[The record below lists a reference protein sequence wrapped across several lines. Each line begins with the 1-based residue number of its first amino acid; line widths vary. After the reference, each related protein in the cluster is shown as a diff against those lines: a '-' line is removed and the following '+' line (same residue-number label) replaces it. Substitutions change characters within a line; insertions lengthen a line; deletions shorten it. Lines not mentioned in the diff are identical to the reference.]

1 MSVAVTAIIVVC
13 LSRTRVGESV
23 RRESARLFDYEYIP
37 NQQVDIDR
45 CEAAGMEDS
54 IYKDFRKK
62 YRFHYQ
68 TVGLASFA
76 DSSRLI
82 LLSDI
87 PPHFETDSIA
97 PIFAEFTH
105 KTEWRKHPIGYD
117 GYTTDVVILL
127 GNATQENCNRLI
139 KRLNRELFFSD
150 YKPTVMKLPAEEKRC
165 YFAKENIDYQIS
177 LEEFNNWFME
187 EGEGFIRL
195 DDTNTVLTISDIFA
209 KKERGVFFSQ
219 QPGFVA
225 WALAKNADIAGYGQG
240 ARVSLDGQG
249 ARVLFDGQDAR
260 VPFDGQGA
268 RVPLDGQGA
277 RVPLDGQG
285 ARAPFDGQGARVPL
299 DGQGARVPLDGQGAR
314 VPLDG
319 QGARVP
325 FDGQGARV
333 PLDGQGARVP
343 LDGQGARVPFDGQ
356 GARVPLDGQGARVP
370 LDGQGALAPIRQ
382 FTLDADLILGALADS
397 STLVIIGRE
406 RQSPLH
412 ELPPL
417 QIESILLLAS
427 TTEKELSQSLD
438 INDLMAGKMNNG
450 RDWCPTYLS
459 KELENTEFGDLMTIT
474 DVLLKDWSEHGTIQ
488 EGYYRYPEPGYYP
501 FDKPLFKKL
510 GLNELVYNWN
520 TAGAMYAIDRE
531 GYTIYTLGR
540 TGSLP
545 VSYFNSQERSESIG
559 YRYENQAYHYF
570 ATLGNTDLA
579 RVVQY
584 TALYQLFIDNN
595 ISYSGNTYPSF
606 PKNKPFLLYKPSKDL
621 LDKIRQ
627 LDGEEIGLLA
637 DSLSQRSFKS
647 YQKERVDK
655 RLRENEQKH
664 NISYSEEQ
672 IDIIYQ
678 NVHRDTKAGIGRS
691 IQEVKG
697 MLGGLSEEQFKQLAR
712 FLSYPRGVKIRDRE
726 SYNTMLRGRRV
737 NQLMREV
744 GKNNLDL
751 LGIDLKDVKNWFAAN
766 LKGNAGR
773 YMKTSSL
780 IITYADMLTTGG
792 HNLSSRIN
800 RVNSMTNYKR
810 SRGNYTPTDYDSPN
824 RPVAAEEKPETAKP
838 SSNTPSTGKPAK
850 KSVNKTAVKGK
861 SSSTAPTNKGK
872 VANKSASN
880 IRSRGTVISTAPRRT
895 RGL

>member
-1 MSVAVTAIIVVC
+1 MKYYKKNAFIWLVAIAAIGVAVV
-13 LSRTRVGESV
+13 LLLLRTGVGESV
-23 RRESARLFDYEYIP
+23 KRQSARLFEYEYIP
-37 NQQVDIDR
+37 NQNVDIDR
-45 CEAAGMEDS
+45 CEAAGMADS

-68 TVGLASFA
+68 GIGMASFG
-76 DSSRLI
+76 DSSRMI

-105 KTEWRKHPIGYD
+105 KTEQRKHPIGYD
-117 GYTTDVVILL
+117 GYVTDVLILL
-127 GNATQENCNRLI
+127 GNATQVNCNRLI
-139 KRLNRELFFSD
+139 RRLNRELFFSE
-150 YKPTVMKLPAEEKRC
+150 YKPTVMKLPAEEKRH
-165 YFAKENIDYQIS
+165 YFAKENIDYQIT
-177 LEEFNNWFME
+177 LEEFNTWFME

-209 KKERGVFFSQ
+209 KKARGVFFSQ

-225 WALAKNADIAGYGQG
+225 WALAKNADLLGYGQG
-240 ARVSLDGQG
+240 ARTPV
-249 ARVLFDGQDAR
+249 
-260 VPFDGQGA
+260 
-268 RVPLDGQGA
+268 
-277 RVPLDGQG
+277 DGQG
-285 ARAPFDGQGARVPL
+285 ARAPVDGQDARTPN
-299 DGQGARVPLDGQGAR
+299 DGQD
-314 VPLDG
+314 
-319 QGARVP
+319 
-325 FDGQGARV
+325 
-333 PLDGQGARVP
+333 
-343 LDGQGARVPFDGQ
+343 
-356 GARVPLDGQGARVP
+356 
-370 LDGQGALAPIRQ
+370 ALAPIRQ

-406 RQSPLH
+406 RQSPLY

-459 KELENTEFGDLMTIT
+459 RELENTEFGDLMTIT
-474 DVLLKDWSEHGTIQ
+474 DVLLKDWSERGTIQ

-545 VSYFNSQERSESIG
+545 VSYFNSQERSQSIG
-559 YRYENQAYHYF
+559 YRYESQAYHYF

-595 ISYSGNTYPSF
+595 ITYSGNTYPSF
-606 PKNKPFLLYKPSKDL
+606 PKNKPFLLYKPSADL
-621 LDKIRQ
+621 LTLLRQ
-627 LDGEEIGLLA
+627 LSEEEIGTLA
-637 DSLSQRSFKS
+637 DSLSQRSFVN
-647 YQKERVDK
+647 YQKEHLDK
-655 RLRENEQKH
+655 QLRENEQKH
-664 NISYSEEQ
+664 NITYSEEH
-672 IDIIYQ
+672 IDAIYR
-678 NVHRDTKAGIGRS
+678 NVLRDTKAGIGRS
-691 IQEVKG
+691 LQEVKN
-697 MLGGLSEEQFKQLAR
+697 MLCGLSEEQFKQLAR
-712 FLSYPRGVKIRDRE
+712 YLSYPRGVRIHDRE

-737 NQLMREV
+737 NMLMREV

-751 LGIDLKDVKNWFAAN
+751 LGMDLKDVKNWYAAN

-780 IITYADMLTTGG
+780 IITYADQLTTGG
-792 HNLSSRIN
+792 HNLSSRIS
-800 RVNSMTNYKR
+800 RVSSMTNSKRNRGSYTPVDYDRPAAPAASDDRPASPPKVGSVPTAVKPSGKKVSANPKATSKGKPSGQRATGVRPRSSVISSAPRR
-810 SRGNYTPTDYDSPN
+810 SRG
-824 RPVAAEEKPETAKP
+824 
-838 SSNTPSTGKPAK
+838 
-850 KSVNKTAVKGK
+850 
-861 SSSTAPTNKGK
+861 
-872 VANKSASN
+872 
-880 IRSRGTVISTAPRRT
+880 
-895 RGL
+895 L

>member
-1 MSVAVTAIIVVC
+1 MDNNKHKLTRWLIAIVAIVVAVVLL
-13 LSRTRVGESV
+13 LSRTGVGESV
-23 RRESARLFDYEYIP
+23 KRESARLFDYEYIP
-37 NQQVDIDR
+37 NQNVVIDQ
-45 CEAAGMEDS
+45 CEAAGMADS

-68 TVGLASFA
+68 CIGMASFD
-76 DSSRLI
+76 DSSRMI

-97 PIFAEFTH
+97 PIFAQFTH
-105 KTEWRKHPIGYD
+105 KTEQRKHPVGYD
-117 GYTTDVVILL
+117 GYTTDVLILL
-127 GNATQENCNRLI
+127 GNATQEKCDRLI
-139 KRLNRELFFSD
+139 RRLNKELYFSE
-150 YKPTVMKLPAEEKRC
+150 YKPAVMTLPTEEKRR
-165 YFAKENIDYQIS
+165 YFAKESIDYQIT
-177 LEEFNNWFME
+177 LNEFNTWFME
-187 EGEGFIRL
+187 EGEGFIHL
-195 DDTNTVLTISDIFA
+195 DDTNQVMTVSDLFA
-209 KKERGVFFSQ
+209 EKARGVYFSQ

-225 WALAKNADIAGYGQG
+225 WAVAKNADIAAQVG
-240 ARVSLDGQG
+240 D
-249 ARVLFDGQDAR
+249 
-260 VPFDGQGA
+260 
-268 RVPLDGQGA
+268 
-277 RVPLDGQG
+277 
-285 ARAPFDGQGARVPL
+285 
-299 DGQGARVPLDGQGAR
+299 
-314 VPLDG
+314 
-319 QGARVP
+319 
-325 FDGQGARV
+325 
-333 PLDGQGARVP
+333 
-343 LDGQGARVPFDGQ
+343 
-356 GARVPLDGQGARVP
+356 
-370 LDGQGALAPIRQ
+370 IRQ

-406 RQSPLH
+406 RQSPLN

-474 DVLLKDWSEHGTIQ
+474 DVLLKDWSERGTIQ

-545 VSYFNSQERSESIG
+545 VSYFNSQERSQSIG
-559 YRYENQAYHYF
+559 YRYESQAYHYF

-606 PKNKPFLLYKPSKDL
+606 PKNKPFLLYKPTVEL

-627 LDGEEIGLLA
+627 LSGEEIGLLA
-637 DSLSQRSFKS
+637 DSLSQRSFIN
-647 YQKERVDK
+647 YQKEHIDK
-655 RLRENEQKH
+655 QLHENEQKH
-664 NISYSEEQ
+664 NISYTEEN
-672 IDIIYQ
+672 IDAIYR
-678 NVHRDTKAGIGRS
+678 NVHRDTKAGIGRGL
-691 IQEVKG
+691 QEVKN
-697 MLGGLSEEQFKQLAR
+697 MLCGLTEEQFKQLAR
-712 FLSYPRGVKIRDRE
+712 YLSYPRGVKIHDRE
-726 SYNTMLRGRRV
+726 SYNTYLRGRKV
-737 NQLMREV
+737 NQLMRGV

-751 LGIDLKDVKNWFAAN
+751 LGMDLKDVKNWFAAN

-780 IITYADMLTTGG
+780 IITYADLLTTGG
-792 HNLSSRIN
+792 HNLSSRIS
-800 RVNSMTNYKR
+800 RVNSMTNYKHN
-810 SRGNYTPTDYDSPN
+810 RGNYTPTDYESPSQ
-824 RPVAAEEKPETAKP
+824 PVAAETKPVPTISGTAGKP
-838 SSNTPSTGKPAK
+838 SVKPASKSTGKSKPAASPAK
-850 KSVNKTAVKGK
+850 
-861 SSSTAPTNKGK
+861 STSAS
-872 VANKSASN
+872 KSATN
-880 IRSRGTVISTAPRRT
+880 IRPRNAVISSAPRRT

>member
-1 MSVAVTAIIVVC
+1 MFKIYNHKAFFWLIAIVAVVAAVVWL
-13 LSRTRVGESV
+13 LSRTGVGESV
-23 RRESARLFDYEYIP
+23 KRESARLFDYEYIP

-45 CEAAGMEDS
+45 CEAAGMADS

-68 TVGLASFA
+68 TVGMASFG
-76 DSSRLI
+76 DSSRMI

-105 KTEWRKHPIGYD
+105 KTELRKHSIGYD
-117 GYTTDVVILL
+117 GYTTDVVVLL
-127 GNATQENCNRLI
+127 GNATRENCDRLI
-139 KRLNRELFFSD
+139 RRLNKELFYSE
-150 YKPTVMKLPAEEKRC
+150 YKPTVMALPAEEKRR
-165 YFAKENIDYQIS
+165 YFAKENIDYQIT
-177 LEEFNNWFME
+177 LNEFNTWFME
-187 EGEGFIRL
+187 DGEEFIHL
-195 DDTNTVLTISDIFA
+195 DDTSKVMTVSDLFA
-209 KKERGVFFSQ
+209 TQARGVYFSQ

-225 WALAKNADIAGYGQG
+225 WSVAKNADIASQVG
-240 ARVSLDGQG
+240 D
-249 ARVLFDGQDAR
+249 
-260 VPFDGQGA
+260 
-268 RVPLDGQGA
+268 
-277 RVPLDGQG
+277 
-285 ARAPFDGQGARVPL
+285 
-299 DGQGARVPLDGQGAR
+299 
-314 VPLDG
+314 
-319 QGARVP
+319 
-325 FDGQGARV
+325 
-333 PLDGQGARVP
+333 
-343 LDGQGARVPFDGQ
+343 
-356 GARVPLDGQGARVP
+356 
-370 LDGQGALAPIRQ
+370 IRQ
-382 FTLDADLILGALADS
+382 FALDADLILGALADS

-406 RQSPLH
+406 RQSPLN

-474 DVLLKDWSEHGTIQ
+474 DVLLKDWSERGTIQ

-545 VSYFNSQERSESIG
+545 VSYFNSQERSQSIG
-559 YRYENQAYHYF
+559 YRYESQAYHYF

-595 ISYSGNTYPSF
+595 ISYSGNTYASF
-606 PKNKPFLLYKPSKDL
+606 PKNKPFLLYKPTVEL

-627 LDGEEIGLLA
+627 LNSDEIALLA
-637 DSLSQRSFKS
+637 DSLSQRSFRHF
-647 YQKERVDK
+647 QKEQIDK
-655 RLRENEQKH
+655 QLRENEEKH
-664 NISYSEEQ
+664 NISYNEEH
-672 IDIIYQ
+672 IDAIYR
-678 NVHRDTKAGIGRS
+678 NVNRDTKAGIGKS
-691 IQEVKG
+691 IQEVKN
-697 MLGGLSEEQFKQLAR
+697 MLNSLSEEQYKQLAR
-712 FLSYPRGVKIRDRE
+712 YLAYPRGVRICDRE
-726 SYNTMLRGRRV
+726 SYNTMLQGRKV
-737 NQLMREV
+737 NHLMREV

-751 LGIDLKDVKNWFAAN
+751 LSRPDGSNIFKDGMDLYDVKNWFAAN
-766 LKGNAGR
+766 LKNNSGR

-780 IITYADMLTTGG
+780 IITYADLLTTGG
-792 HNLSSRIN
+792 HNLSSKIS

-810 SRGNYTPTDYDSPN
+810 RSGNYTPTDYERPAATE
-824 RPVAAEEKPETAKP
+824 PVAEEAPP
-838 SSNTPSTGKPAK
+838 PTGKKPVATKPASKAQPSK
-850 KSVNKTAVKGK
+850 K
-861 SSSTAPTNKGK
+861 
-872 VANKSASN
+872 KSASTTTPVKSKPSDSRAAN
-880 IRSRGTVISTAPRRT
+880 IRPRSAVISTAPRRT

>member
-1 MSVAVTAIIVVC
+1 MRKNLHKLTRWLVAIAAIGVAVVLLLLWTG
-13 LSRTRVGESV
+13 VGESV
-23 RRESARLFDYEYIP
+23 KRQSARLFEYEYIP
-37 NQQVDIDR
+37 NQNVDIDR
-45 CEAAGMEDS
+45 CEAAGMADS

-68 TVGLASFA
+68 GIGMASFG
-76 DSSRLI
+76 DSSRMI

-105 KTEWRKHPIGYD
+105 KTEQRKHPIGYD
-117 GYTTDVVILL
+117 GYVTDVLILL
-127 GNATQENCNRLI
+127 GNATQENCDRLI
-139 KRLNRELFFSD
+139 RRLNRELFFSE
-150 YKPTVMKLPAEEKRC
+150 YKPTVMKLPAEEKRR
-165 YFAKENIDYQIS
+165 YFAKENIDYQIT
-177 LEEFNNWFME
+177 LEEFNTWFME
-187 EGEGFIRL
+187 EGEGFIHL
-195 DDTNTVLTISDIFA
+195 DDTNTVLTISDIFS
-209 KKERGVFFSQ
+209 KKARGVFFSL

-225 WALAKNADIAGYGQG
+225 WALAKNADLLEYGHPARQQGYGHL
-240 ARVSLDGQG
+240 ARV
-249 ARVLFDGQDAR
+249 AVDGQDAR
-260 VPFDGQGA
+260 TPNDGQDA
-268 RVPLDGQGA
+268 RT
-277 RVPLDGQG
+277 
-285 ARAPFDGQGARVPL
+285 
-299 DGQGARVPLDGQGAR
+299 
-314 VPLDG
+314 
-319 QGARVP
+319 
-325 FDGQGARV
+325 
-333 PLDGQGARVP
+333 
-343 LDGQGARVPFDGQ
+343 
-356 GARVPLDGQGARVP
+356 
-370 LDGQGALAPIRQ
+370 PIRQ

-406 RQSPLH
+406 RQSPLY

-417 QIESILLLAS
+417 QIETILLLAS

-672 IDIIYQ
+672 IDVIYQ

-691 IQEVKG
+691 IQEVKS

-712 FLSYPRGVKIRDRE
+712 FLSYPRGVKIHDRE

-872 VANKSASN
+872 AANMSASN
-880 IRSRGTVISTAPRRT
+880 IRSRGTVISTAPRRA

>member
-1 MSVAVTAIIVVC
+1 MTNKPHKTLLCLIAILAIGAAGV
-13 LSRTRVGESV
+13 LLLWRTGVEESV
-23 RRESARLFDYEYIP
+23 KRESARLFDYEYIP
-37 NQQVDIDR
+37 NQNVDMDR
-45 CEAAGMEDS
+45 CEAARMSDS

-68 TVGLASFA
+68 TVGMASFS
-76 DSSRLI
+76 DSSRMI

-105 KTEWRKHPIGYD
+105 RTELRKHPIGYD
-117 GYTTDVVILL
+117 GYTTDMLILL
-127 GNATQENCNRLI
+127 GNATQENCDRLLR
-139 KRLNRELFFSD
+139 RLNRELFFSE
-150 YKPTVMKLPAEEKRC
+150 YKPTVMTLPAEEKRR
-165 YFAKENIDYQIS
+165 YFAQENIDYQIT
-177 LEEFNNWFME
+177 LNEFNTWFME
-187 EGEGFIRL
+187 EGEGFIHL
-195 DDTNTVLTISDIFA
+195 DDTNKVMTVSDLFEA
-209 KKERGVFFSQ
+209 QARGVYFSQ

-225 WALAKNADIAGYGQG
+225 WAVAKNTDIAAQVG
-240 ARVSLDGQG
+240 D
-249 ARVLFDGQDAR
+249 
-260 VPFDGQGA
+260 
-268 RVPLDGQGA
+268 
-277 RVPLDGQG
+277 
-285 ARAPFDGQGARVPL
+285 
-299 DGQGARVPLDGQGAR
+299 
-314 VPLDG
+314 
-319 QGARVP
+319 
-325 FDGQGARV
+325 
-333 PLDGQGARVP
+333 
-343 LDGQGARVPFDGQ
+343 
-356 GARVPLDGQGARVP
+356 
-370 LDGQGALAPIRQ
+370 IRQ

-406 RQSPLH
+406 RQSPLN

-474 DVLLKDWSEHGTIQ
+474 DVLLKDWSERGTIQ

-520 TAGAMYAIDRE
+520 TAGAMYAIDCKKNDVSNTQTLTHSSNNTF
-531 GYTIYTLGR
+531 TIYTLGR

-545 VSYFNSQERSESIG
+545 VSYFNSQERSQSIG
-559 YRYENQAYHYF
+559 YRYESQAYHYF

-606 PKNKPFLLYKPSKDL
+606 PKNKPFLLYKPTVEL

-627 LDGEEIGLLA
+627 LNGEEIDRLA
-637 DSLSQRSFKS
+637 DSLSRRSFIN
-647 YQKERVDK
+647 YQKENIDK
-655 RLRENEQKH
+655 QLRENEQRH
-664 NISYSEEQ
+664 NISYTEEN
-672 IDIIYQ
+672 IDAIYR
-678 NVHRDTKAGIGRS
+678 NVCRDTKAGIGRS
-691 IQEVKG
+691 IQEVKD
-697 MLGGLSEEQFKQLAR
+697 MLGGLNEEQFKQLAR
-712 FLSYPRGVKIRDRE
+712 YLSYPRGVKIHDRE
-726 SYNTMLRGRRV
+726 SYNTMLRGRKV
-737 NQLMREV
+737 NQLMRGV

-751 LGIDLKDVKNWFAAN
+751 LGMDLKDVKNWFAAN

-773 YMKTSSL
+773 YLKTSSL
-780 IITYADMLTTGG
+780 IITYADLLTTGG
-792 HNLSSRIN
+792 HNLSSRIS

-810 SRGNYTPTDYDSPN
+810 SRGNYTPTDYDSPAQ
-824 RPVAAEEKPETAKP
+824 PVPTEAKPVPTTPET
-838 SSNTPSTGKPAK
+838 TGKPLGK
-850 KSVNKTAVKGK
+850 RTSKPAVKPTGK
-861 SSSTAPTNKGK
+861 RKPAS
-872 VANKSASN
+872 SASSGKPASN
-880 IRSRGTVISTAPRRT
+880 SIRPRGSVISSAPRRT

>member
-1 MSVAVTAIIVVC
+1 MTNKPHRTLVWLIAIVAIGAMLV
-13 LSRTRVGESV
+13 LLLLRTGVGESV
-23 RRESARLFDYEYIP
+23 KRESARLFDYEYIP
-37 NQQVDIDR
+37 NQNVDMDR
-45 CEAAGMEDS
+45 CEAAGMADS

-68 TVGLASFA
+68 GIGMASFD
-76 DSSRLI
+76 DSSRMI

-97 PIFAEFTH
+97 PIFAQFTH
-105 KTEWRKHPIGYD
+105 KTEQRKHPIGYD
-117 GYTTDVVILL
+117 GYTTDVLILL
-127 GNATQENCNRLI
+127 GNATQQNCDRLI
-139 KRLNRELFFSD
+139 RRLNKELFFSE
-150 YKPTVMKLPAEEKRC
+150 YKPTVMTLPAEEKRR

-177 LEEFNNWFME
+177 LNEFNTWFME
-187 EGEGFIRL
+187 DGEGFIHL
-195 DDTNTVLTISDIFA
+195 DDTSKVMTVSDLFA
-209 KKERGVFFSQ
+209 AKARGVYFSQ

-225 WALAKNADIAGYGQG
+225 WAVAKNADIAGQVG
-240 ARVSLDGQG
+240 D
-249 ARVLFDGQDAR
+249 
-260 VPFDGQGA
+260 
-268 RVPLDGQGA
+268 
-277 RVPLDGQG
+277 
-285 ARAPFDGQGARVPL
+285 
-299 DGQGARVPLDGQGAR
+299 
-314 VPLDG
+314 
-319 QGARVP
+319 
-325 FDGQGARV
+325 
-333 PLDGQGARVP
+333 
-343 LDGQGARVPFDGQ
+343 
-356 GARVPLDGQGARVP
+356 
-370 LDGQGALAPIRQ
+370 IRQ

-406 RQSPLH
+406 RQSPLN

-459 KELENTEFGDLMTIT
+459 KQLENTEFGDLMTIT
-474 DVLLKDWSEHGTIQ
+474 DVLLKDWSERGTIQ

-545 VSYFNSQERSESIG
+545 VSYFNSQERSQSIG
-559 YRYENQAYHYF
+559 YRYESQAYHYF

-606 PKNKPFLLYKPSKDL
+606 PKNKPFLLYKPTVEL

-627 LDGEEIGLLA
+627 LSDEELGLLS
-637 DSLSQRSFKS
+637 DSLSQRSFVRF
-647 YQKERVDK
+647 QKEEVDK
-655 RLRENEQKH
+655 HLRENEQRH
-664 NISYSEEQ
+664 NISYSKEN
-672 IDIIYQ
+672 IDAIYR
-678 NVHRDTKAGIGRS
+678 NVRRDTKAGIGRS
-691 IQEVKG
+691 LQEVKN
-697 MLGGLSEEQFKQLAR
+697 MLCGLSEEQYKQLAR
-712 FLSYPRGVKIRDRE
+712 YLSYPRGVKIHDRE
-726 SYNTMLRGRRV
+726 SYNTLLRGRRV
-737 NQLMREV
+737 NMLMREV

-751 LGIDLKDVKNWFAAN
+751 LSRPDGSNIFKDGMDLKDVKNWFAAN

-773 YMKTSSL
+773 YLKTSSL
-780 IITYADMLTTGG
+780 IITYADLLTTGG
-792 HNLSSRIN
+792 HNLSSRIS

-810 SRGNYTPTDYDSPN
+810 SRGNYTPTDYDRPAE
-824 RPVAAEEKPETAKP
+824 PVAKDESPAASPQEGSAPAAKKPASKP
-838 SSNTPSTGKPAK
+838 VGNSKPAK
-850 KSVNKTAVKGK
+850 QAAPAKSK
-861 SSSTAPTNKGK
+861 STTQGTSG
-872 VANKSASN
+872 
-880 IRSRGTVISTAPRRT
+880 IRPRNAVISSAPRRT

>member
-1 MSVAVTAIIVVC
+1 MTVFILHNLKATKWLIAIAAIGVAVV
-13 LSRTRVGESV
+13 LLLRTGVGESV
-23 RRESARLFDYEYIP
+23 KRQSARLFEYEYIP
-37 NQQVDIDR
+37 NQNVDIDR
-45 CEAAGMEDS
+45 CEAAGMADS

-68 TVGLASFA
+68 TVGMASFS
-76 DSSRLI
+76 DSSRMI

-105 KTEWRKHPIGYD
+105 KTEQRKHPIGYD
-117 GYTTDVVILL
+117 GYVTDVLILL
-127 GNATQENCNRLI
+127 GNATQENCDRLI
-139 KRLNRELFFSD
+139 RRLNRELFFSE
-150 YKPTVMKLPAEEKRC
+150 YKPTVMKLPAEEKRR
-165 YFAKENIDYQIS
+165 YFAKENIDYQIT
-177 LEEFNNWFME
+177 LEEFNTWFME
-187 EGEGFIRL
+187 EGEGFIHL

-209 KKERGVFFSQ
+209 KKARGVFFSQ

-225 WALAKNADIAGYGQG
+225 WALAKNADLLGYGHPARQQEYG
-240 ARVSLDGQG
+240 HLARV
-249 ARVLFDGQDAR
+249 AVDGQDAR
-260 VPFDGQGA
+260 TPNDGQDA
-268 RVPLDGQGA
+268 RT
-277 RVPLDGQG
+277 
-285 ARAPFDGQGARVPL
+285 
-299 DGQGARVPLDGQGAR
+299 
-314 VPLDG
+314 
-319 QGARVP
+319 
-325 FDGQGARV
+325 
-333 PLDGQGARVP
+333 
-343 LDGQGARVPFDGQ
+343 
-356 GARVPLDGQGARVP
+356 
-370 LDGQGALAPIRQ
+370 PIRQ

-406 RQSPLH
+406 RQSPLY

-459 KELENTEFGDLMTIT
+459 RELENTEFGDLMTIT

-545 VSYFNSQERSESIG
+545 VSYFNSQERSQSIG
-559 YRYENQAYHYF
+559 YRYESQAYHYF

-606 PKNKPFLLYKPSKDL
+606 PKNKPFLLYKPTTEL
-621 LDKIRQ
+621 LDKIRK
-627 LDGEEIGLLA
+627 LSTEEIGLLA
-637 DSLSQRSFKS
+637 DSLSHRSFKN
-647 YQKERVDK
+647 YQKEHVDK
-655 RLRENEQKH
+655 QLRENEQRY
-664 NISYSEEQ
+664 NMSYSEEN
-672 IDIIYQ
+672 IDAIYR

-691 IQEVKG
+691 IQEVKD

-737 NQLMREV
+737 NMLMREV

-751 LGIDLKDVKNWFAAN
+751 MGMDLKEVKNWYAAN

-780 IITYADMLTTGG
+780 IITYADLLTTGG
-792 HNLSSRIN
+792 HNLSSRIS

-810 SRGNYTPTDYDSPN
+810 NRGNYTPTD
-824 RPVAAEEKPETAKP
+824 
-838 SSNTPSTGKPAK
+838 
-850 KSVNKTAVKGK
+850 
-861 SSSTAPTNKGK
+861 
-872 VANKSASN
+872 
-880 IRSRGTVISTAPRRT
+880 
-895 RGL
+895 

>member
-13 LSRTRVGESV
+13 LSRTGVGESV

-37 NQQVDIDR
+37 NQNIDIDR
-45 CEAAGMEDS
+45 CEAAGMTDS
-54 IYKDFRKK
+54 IYMDFRKK

-68 TVGLASFA
+68 TVGMASFA

-105 KTEWRKHPIGYD
+105 KTELRKHPIGYD

-165 YFAKENIDYQIS
+165 YFAKENIDYQIT
-177 LEEFNNWFME
+177 LEEFNTWFME

-195 DDTNTVLTISDIFA
+195 EDTNTVLTISDIFA
-209 KKERGVFFSQ
+209 KKARGVFFSQ

-225 WALAKNADIAGYGQG
+225 WAVAKNEDIAAQVG
-240 ARVSLDGQG
+240 D
-249 ARVLFDGQDAR
+249 
-260 VPFDGQGA
+260 
-268 RVPLDGQGA
+268 
-277 RVPLDGQG
+277 
-285 ARAPFDGQGARVPL
+285 
-299 DGQGARVPLDGQGAR
+299 
-314 VPLDG
+314 
-319 QGARVP
+319 
-325 FDGQGARV
+325 
-333 PLDGQGARVP
+333 
-343 LDGQGARVPFDGQ
+343 
-356 GARVPLDGQGARVP
+356 
-370 LDGQGALAPIRQ
+370 IRQ

-520 TAGAMYAIDRE
+520 TAGAMYAIDSE

-627 LDGEEIGLLA
+627 LDEEEIGLLA

-672 IDIIYQ
+672 IDVIYQ

-691 IQEVKG
+691 IQEVKS

-712 FLSYPRGVKIRDRE
+712 FLSYPRGVKIHDRE

-744 GKNNLDL
+744 GKSNLDL

-838 SSNTPSTGKPAK
+838 ISNTPSTGKPAK

>member
-1 MSVAVTAIIVVC
+1 MKYYKKNAFIWLIAIAAIGVAV
-13 LSRTRVGESV
+13 LLLLRTGVGESV
-23 RRESARLFDYEYIP
+23 KRESARLFDYEYIP
-37 NQQVDIDR
+37 NQNVDIDR
-45 CEAAGMEDS
+45 CEAAGMADS

-68 TVGLASFA
+68 TVGMASFS
-76 DSSRLI
+76 DSSRMI

-105 KTEWRKHPIGYD
+105 KTEQRMHPIGYD
-117 GYTTDVVILL
+117 GYVTDVLILL
-127 GNATQENCNRLI
+127 GNATQENCDRLI
-139 KRLNRELFFSD
+139 RRLNRELFFSE
-150 YKPTVMKLPAEEKRC
+150 YKPTVMALPAEEKRQ
-165 YFAKENIDYQIS
+165 YFAKENIDYQIT
-177 LEEFNNWFME
+177 LEEFNTWFME
-187 EGEGFIRL
+187 EGEGFIHF
-195 DDTNTVLTISDIFA
+195 DDTSKVMTVSDLFA
-209 KKERGVFFSQ
+209 AKARGVYFSQ

-225 WALAKNADIAGYGQG
+225 WAVAKNEDIAAQVGN
-240 ARVSLDGQG
+240 
-249 ARVLFDGQDAR
+249 
-260 VPFDGQGA
+260 
-268 RVPLDGQGA
+268 
-277 RVPLDGQG
+277 
-285 ARAPFDGQGARVPL
+285 
-299 DGQGARVPLDGQGAR
+299 
-314 VPLDG
+314 
-319 QGARVP
+319 
-325 FDGQGARV
+325 
-333 PLDGQGARVP
+333 
-343 LDGQGARVPFDGQ
+343 
-356 GARVPLDGQGARVP
+356 
-370 LDGQGALAPIRQ
+370 IRQ

-406 RQSPLH
+406 RQSPLN

-459 KELENTEFGDLMTIT
+459 SELENTEFGDLMTIT

-545 VSYFNSQERSESIG
+545 VSYFNSQERSQSIG
-559 YRYENQAYHYF
+559 YRYESQAYHYF

-606 PKNKPFLLYKPSKDL
+606 PKNKPFLLYKPTTEL

-627 LDGEEIGLLA
+627 LSTEEIGRLA
-637 DSLSQRSFKS
+637 DSLSQRSFRHF
-647 YQKERVDK
+647 QKEQIDK
-655 RLRENEQKH
+655 QLKENEQKR
-664 NISYSEEQ
+664 NISYSEEN
-672 IDIIYQ
+672 IDAIYR
-678 NVHRDTKAGIGRS
+678 NVNRDTKAGIGKS
-691 IQEVKG
+691 ILEVKN
-697 MLGGLSEEQFKQLAR
+697 MLCGLNEEQFKQLAR

-726 SYNTMLRGRRV
+726 SYNTMLRGRKV
-737 NQLMREV
+737 NQLMRGV

-751 LGIDLKDVKNWFAAN
+751 LSRPDGSNIFKDGMDLKEVKNWYAAN

-780 IITYADMLTTGG
+780 IITYADLLTTGG
-792 HNLSSRIN
+792 HNLSSRIS

-810 SRGNYTPTDYDSPN
+810 NRGNYTPVDYSSPTQ
-824 RPVAAEEKPETAKP
+824 PVATEGKPATTAP
-838 SSNTPSTGKPAK
+838 STTGKPSGK
-850 KSVNKTAVKGK
+850 QGGKPAVKKATKSQPAHTPSSGK
-861 SSSTAPTNKGK
+861 PTGNRT
-872 VANKSASN
+872 SN
-880 IRSRGTVISTAPRRT
+880 IRPRGSVISSAPRRT

>member
-1 MSVAVTAIIVVC
+1 MTVFILHNLKATKWLIAIAAIGAAVV
-13 LSRTRVGESV
+13 LLLRTGVGESV
-23 RRESARLFDYEYIP
+23 KRESARLFEYEYIP
-37 NQQVDIDR
+37 NQNVDIDQ
-45 CEAAGMEDS
+45 CMAAGMADS
-54 IYKDFRKK
+54 IYKDFRKQ

-68 TVGLASFA
+68 TVGMASFA
-76 DSSRLI
+76 DSSRMI

-87 PPHFETDSIA
+87 PPHFEMDSIT

-105 KTEWRKHPIGYD
+105 KTEQRKHPIGYD
-117 GYTTDVVILL
+117 GYVTDVLILL
-127 GNATQENCNRLI
+127 GNATQENCDRLI
-139 KRLNRELFFSD
+139 RRLNRELFFSE
-150 YKPTVMKLPAEEKRC
+150 YKPTVMKLPAEEKRR
-165 YFAKENIDYQIS
+165 YFAKENIDYQIT
-177 LEEFNNWFME
+177 LEEFKTWFME
-187 EGEGFIRL
+187 EGEGFIHL

-209 KKERGVFFSQ
+209 KKARGVFFSQ

-225 WALAKNADIAGYGQG
+225 WAVAKNEDIAAQVG
-240 ARVSLDGQG
+240 D
-249 ARVLFDGQDAR
+249 
-260 VPFDGQGA
+260 
-268 RVPLDGQGA
+268 
-277 RVPLDGQG
+277 
-285 ARAPFDGQGARVPL
+285 
-299 DGQGARVPLDGQGAR
+299 
-314 VPLDG
+314 
-319 QGARVP
+319 
-325 FDGQGARV
+325 
-333 PLDGQGARVP
+333 
-343 LDGQGARVPFDGQ
+343 
-356 GARVPLDGQGARVP
+356 
-370 LDGQGALAPIRQ
+370 IRQ

-406 RQSPLH
+406 RQSPLY

-417 QIESILLLAS
+417 QIETILLLAS

-459 KELENTEFGDLMTIT
+459 RELENTEFGDLMTIT

-545 VSYFNSQERSESIG
+545 VSYFNSQERSQSIG
-559 YRYENQAYHYF
+559 YRYESQAYHYF

-606 PKNKPFLLYKPSKDL
+606 PKNKPFLLYKPTTEL

-627 LDGEEIGLLA
+627 LSTDEIGRLA
-637 DSLSQRSFKS
+637 DSLSQRSFKN
-647 YQKERVDK
+647 YQKANVDK
-655 RLRENEQKH
+655 QLRENEQRY
-664 NISYSEEQ
+664 NMSYSEEN
-672 IDIIYQ
+672 IDAIYQ

-691 IQEVKG
+691 IQEVKD

-751 LGIDLKDVKNWFAAN
+751 LGMDLKDVKNWYAAN

-780 IITYADMLTTGG
+780 IITYADQLTTGG
-792 HNLSSRIN
+792 HNLSSRIS
-800 RVNSMTNYKR
+800 RVSSMTNYKR
-810 SRGNYTPTDYDSPN
+810 NRGNYTPVDYDRPAAPAASDDRPASP
-824 RPVAAEEKPETAKP
+824 PKVGSVPTAGKP
-838 SSNTPSTGKPAK
+838 SGKKVSANPKATSKGKPSGQRATGVRPRS
-850 KSVNKTAVKGK
+850 SVI
-861 SSSTAPTNKGK
+861 SSAPR
-872 VANKSASN
+872 
-880 IRSRGTVISTAPRRT
+880 RSRG
-895 RGL
+895 L

>member
-1 MSVAVTAIIVVC
+1 MTLFILHNHKATKWLIAIAAIGVAVVLV
-13 LSRTRVGESV
+13 LLRTGVGESV
-23 RRESARLFDYEYIP
+23 KRESARLFDYEYIP
-37 NQQVDIDR
+37 SQNVDIDR
-45 CEAAGMEDS
+45 CEAAGMADS

-68 TVGLASFA
+68 TLGMASFS
-76 DSSRLI
+76 DSSRMI

-105 KTEWRKHPIGYD
+105 KTEQRRHPIGYD
-117 GYTTDVVILL
+117 GYTTDVLILL
-127 GNATQENCNRLI
+127 GNATQKNCDRLL
-139 KRLNRELFFSD
+139 KRLNKELFFSE
-150 YKPTVMKLPAEEKRC
+150 YKPTVTALPAEEKRR
-165 YFAKENIDYQIS
+165 YFAEENIDYQIT
-177 LEEFNNWFME
+177 LNEFNTWFME
-187 EGEGFIRL
+187 EGEGFIHL
-195 DDTNTVLTISDIFA
+195 DDTSKVMTVSDLFEA
-209 KKERGVFFSQ
+209 KARGVYFSQ

-225 WALAKNADIAGYGQG
+225 WVVAKNEDIAAQVG
-240 ARVSLDGQG
+240 D
-249 ARVLFDGQDAR
+249 
-260 VPFDGQGA
+260 
-268 RVPLDGQGA
+268 
-277 RVPLDGQG
+277 
-285 ARAPFDGQGARVPL
+285 
-299 DGQGARVPLDGQGAR
+299 
-314 VPLDG
+314 
-319 QGARVP
+319 
-325 FDGQGARV
+325 
-333 PLDGQGARVP
+333 
-343 LDGQGARVPFDGQ
+343 
-356 GARVPLDGQGARVP
+356 
-370 LDGQGALAPIRQ
+370 IRQ

-406 RQSPLH
+406 RQSPLY

-417 QIESILLLAS
+417 QIETILLLAS

-459 KELENTEFGDLMTIT
+459 RELENTEFGDLMTIT

-545 VSYFNSQERSESIG
+545 VSYFNSQERSQSIG
-559 YRYENQAYHYF
+559 YRYESQAYHYF

-606 PKNKPFLLYKPSKDL
+606 PKNKPFLLYKPTTEL

-627 LDGEEIGLLA
+627 LSTEEIGRLA
-637 DSLSQRSFKS
+637 DSLSQRSFRHF
-647 YQKERVDK
+647 QKEQIDK
-655 RLRENEQKH
+655 QMKENEQKR
-664 NISYSEEQ
+664 NISYSEEN
-672 IDIIYQ
+672 IDAIYQ

-691 IQEVKG
+691 IQEVKD

-726 SYNTMLRGRRV
+726 SYSTMLRGRKV
-737 NQLMREV
+737 NQLMRGV

-751 LGIDLKDVKNWFAAN
+751 LSRPDGSNIFKDGMDLKDVKNWYAAN

-780 IITYADMLTTGG
+780 IITYADLLTTGG
-792 HNLSSRIN
+792 HNLSSRIS

-810 SRGNYTPTDYDSPN
+810 NRGNYTPTDYSSPTQ
-824 RPVAAEEKPETAKP
+824 PVATE
-838 SSNTPSTGKPAK
+838 GKPAATTPK
-850 KSVNKTAVKGK
+850 ASSPSSGK
-861 SSSTAPTNKGK
+861 SSGK
-872 VANKSASN
+872 PASKSAGKSKPVASPAKSKPASKSASN
-880 IRSRGTVISTAPRRT
+880 IRPRGSVISSAPRRT

>member
-1 MSVAVTAIIVVC
+1 MNNTAHKKLVWLVAIAAIGVAVVLLLLWTG
-13 LSRTRVGESV
+13 VGESV
-23 RRESARLFDYEYIP
+23 KRQSARLFEYEYIP
-37 NQQVDIDR
+37 NQNVDIDR
-45 CEAAGMEDS
+45 CEAAGMADS

-68 TVGLASFA
+68 TVGMASFS
-76 DSSRLI
+76 DSSRMI

-87 PPHFETDSIA
+87 PPHFEMDSIA

-105 KTEWRKHPIGYD
+105 KTEQRKHPIGYD
-117 GYTTDVVILL
+117 GYVTDVLILL
-127 GNATQENCNRLI
+127 GNAAQENCNRLI
-139 KRLNRELFFSD
+139 RRLNRELFFSE
-150 YKPTVMKLPAEEKRC
+150 YKPTVMKLPAEEKRR
-165 YFAKENIDYQIS
+165 YFAKENIDYQIT
-177 LEEFNNWFME
+177 LEEFNTWFME
-187 EGEGFIRL
+187 EGEGFIHL

-209 KKERGVFFSQ
+209 KKARGVFFSQ

-225 WALAKNADIAGYGQG
+225 WALAKNADLLEYGHPARQQGYGHL
-240 ARVSLDGQG
+240 ARV
-249 ARVLFDGQDAR
+249 AVDGQDAR
-260 VPFDGQGA
+260 TPNDGQDA
-268 RVPLDGQGA
+268 RT
-277 RVPLDGQG
+277 
-285 ARAPFDGQGARVPL
+285 
-299 DGQGARVPLDGQGAR
+299 
-314 VPLDG
+314 
-319 QGARVP
+319 
-325 FDGQGARV
+325 
-333 PLDGQGARVP
+333 
-343 LDGQGARVPFDGQ
+343 
-356 GARVPLDGQGARVP
+356 
-370 LDGQGALAPIRQ
+370 PIRQ

-406 RQSPLH
+406 RQSPLY

-417 QIESILLLAS
+417 QIETILLLAS

-459 KELENTEFGDLMTIT
+459 RELENTEFGDLMTIT

-545 VSYFNSQERSESIG
+545 VSYFNSQERSQSIG

-579 RVVQY
+579 RVVQ
-584 TALYQLFIDNN
+584 
-595 ISYSGNTYPSF
+595 GKTYPSF
-606 PKNKPFLLYKPSKDL
+606 PKNKPFLLYKPTTEL
-621 LDKIRQ
+621 LDKIRK
-627 LDGEEIGLLA
+627 LSTEEIGLLA
-637 DSLSQRSFKS
+637 DSLSQRSFKN
-647 YQKERVDK
+647 YQKEHVDK
-655 RLRENEQKH
+655 QLRENEQRY
-664 NISYSEEQ
+664 NMSYSEEN
-672 IDIIYQ
+672 IDAIYR

-691 IQEVKG
+691 IQEVKD

-737 NQLMREV
+737 NMLMREV

-751 LGIDLKDVKNWFAAN
+751 LSRPDGSNIFKDGMDLKDVKNWYAAN

-780 IITYADMLTTGG
+780 IITYADLLTTGG
-792 HNLSSRIN
+792 HNLSSRIS

-810 SRGNYTPTDYDSPN
+810 NRGNYTPTDYSSPTQ
-824 RPVAAEEKPETAKP
+824 PVATEGKPATTAPSTIGKP
-838 SSNTPSTGKPAK
+838 SGKQGGKPAVKKATKSQPANTPSSGKPAG
-850 KSVNKTAVKGK
+850 NR
-861 SSSTAPTNKGK
+861 
-872 VANKSASN
+872 ASN
-880 IRSRGTVISTAPRRT
+880 IRPRGSVISSAPRRT

>member
-1 MSVAVTAIIVVC
+1 MRKNLHKLTRWLIAIAAIGVAV
-13 LSRTRVGESV
+13 LLLLRTGVGESV
-23 RRESARLFDYEYIP
+23 KRQSARLFEYEYIP
-37 NQQVDIDR
+37 NQNVDIDR
-45 CEAAGMEDS
+45 CEAAGMADS

-68 TVGLASFA
+68 TVGMASFS
-76 DSSRLI
+76 DSSRMI

-87 PPHFETDSIA
+87 PFETDSIA

-105 KTEWRKHPIGYD
+105 KTEQRKHPIGYD
-117 GYTTDVVILL
+117 GYVTDVLILL
-127 GNATQENCNRLI
+127 GNATQENCDRLI
-139 KRLNRELFFSD
+139 RRLNKELFFSE
-150 YKPTVMKLPAEEKRC
+150 YKPTVMKLPAEEKRQ
-165 YFAKENIDYQIS
+165 YFAKENIDYQIT
-177 LEEFNNWFME
+177 LEEFNTWFME
-187 EGEGFIRL
+187 EGEGFIHL

-209 KKERGVFFSQ
+209 RKARGVFFSQ

-225 WALAKNADIAGYGQG
+225 WALAKNADLLGYGQG
-240 ARVSLDGQG
+240 ARTPVEGQG
-249 ARVLFDGQDAR
+249 ARTPVDGQDAR
-260 VPFDGQGA
+260 TPNDGQ
-268 RVPLDGQGA
+268 D
-277 RVPLDGQG
+277 
-285 ARAPFDGQGARVPL
+285 
-299 DGQGARVPLDGQGAR
+299 
-314 VPLDG
+314 
-319 QGARVP
+319 
-325 FDGQGARV
+325 
-333 PLDGQGARVP
+333 
-343 LDGQGARVPFDGQ
+343 
-356 GARVPLDGQGARVP
+356 
-370 LDGQGALAPIRQ
+370 ALAPIRQ

-406 RQSPLH
+406 RQSPLY

-417 QIESILLLAS
+417 QIETILLLAS

-459 KELENTEFGDLMTIT
+459 RELENTEFGDLMTIT

-545 VSYFNSQERSESIG
+545 VSYFNSQERSQSIG
-559 YRYENQAYHYF
+559 YRYESQAYHYF

-606 PKNKPFLLYKPSKDL
+606 PKNKPFLLYKPTSEL

-627 LDGEEIGLLA
+627 LSTEEIGRLA
-637 DSLSQRSFKS
+637 DSLSQRSFMN
-647 YQKERVDK
+647 YQKAHVDK
-655 RLRENEQKH
+655 QLRENEQRY
-664 NISYSEEQ
+664 NMSYSEEH
-672 IDIIYQ
+672 IDAIYR

-691 IQEVKG
+691 IQEVKD

-712 FLSYPRGVKIRDRE
+712 YLSYPRGVKIRDRE

-737 NQLMREV
+737 NMLMREV

-751 LGIDLKDVKNWFAAN
+751 LSRPDGSNIFKDGMDLKDVKNWYAAN

-780 IITYADMLTTGG
+780 IITYADLLTTGG
-792 HNLSSRIN
+792 HNLSSRIS
-800 RVNSMTNYKR
+800 RVKSMTNYER
-810 SRGNYTPTDYDSPN
+810 NRGNYTPTDYSSPTQ
-824 RPVAAEEKPETAKP
+824 PVATEGKPATTAP
-838 SSNTPSTGKPAK
+838 STTGKPSGKQGGKPTVRKAT
-850 KSVNKTAVKGK
+850 KSQPANIPSSGK
-861 SSSTAPTNKGK
+861 PAGNRT
-872 VANKSASN
+872 SN
-880 IRSRGTVISTAPRRT
+880 IRPRGAVISSAPRRT

>member
-1 MSVAVTAIIVVC
+1 MRKNLHKLTRWLIAIAAIGVAV
-13 LSRTRVGESV
+13 LLLLRTGVGESV
-23 RRESARLFDYEYIP
+23 KRQSARLFEYEYIP
-37 NQQVDIDR
+37 NQNVDIDR
-45 CEAAGMEDS
+45 CEAAGMGDS

-68 TVGLASFA
+68 TVGMASFS
-76 DSSRLI
+76 DSSRMI

-105 KTEWRKHPIGYD
+105 KTEQRKHPIGYD
-117 GYTTDVVILL
+117 GYVTDVLILL
-127 GNATQENCNRLI
+127 GNATQENCDRLMR
-139 KRLNRELFFSD
+139 RLNRELFFSE
-150 YKPTVMKLPAEEKRC
+150 YKPTVMKLPAEEKRR
-165 YFAKENIDYQIS
+165 YFAKENIDYQIT
-177 LEEFNNWFME
+177 LEEFNTWFME
-187 EGEGFIRL
+187 EGECFIHL
-195 DDTNTVLTISDIFA
+195 DDTSTVLTISDIFA
-209 KKERGVFFSQ
+209 KKARGVFFSQ

-225 WALAKNADIAGYGQG
+225 WALAKNADLLEYGHPARQQEYG
-240 ARVSLDGQG
+240 HLARV
-249 ARVLFDGQDAR
+249 AVDGQDAR
-260 VPFDGQGA
+260 T
-268 RVPLDGQGA
+268 
-277 RVPLDGQG
+277 
-285 ARAPFDGQGARVPL
+285 
-299 DGQGARVPLDGQGAR
+299 
-314 VPLDG
+314 
-319 QGARVP
+319 
-325 FDGQGARV
+325 
-333 PLDGQGARVP
+333 
-343 LDGQGARVPFDGQ
+343 
-356 GARVPLDGQGARVP
+356 
-370 LDGQGALAPIRQ
+370 PIRQ

-406 RQSPLH
+406 RQSPLN

-417 QIESILLLAS
+417 QIETILLLAS

-459 KELENTEFGDLMTIT
+459 RELENTEFGDLMTIT

-545 VSYFNSQERSESIG
+545 VSYFNSQERSQSIG
-559 YRYENQAYHYF
+559 YRYESQAYHYF

-606 PKNKPFLLYKPSKDL
+606 PKNKPFLLYKPTTEL

-627 LDGEEIGLLA
+627 LSTEEIGLLA
-637 DSLSQRSFKS
+637 DSLSQRSFKN
-647 YQKERVDK
+647 YQKEHVDK
-655 RLRENEQKH
+655 QLRENEQRY
-664 NISYSEEQ
+664 NMSYSEEN
-672 IDIIYQ
+672 IDAIYR

-691 IQEVKG
+691 IQEVKD

-737 NQLMREV
+737 NMLMREV

-751 LGIDLKDVKNWFAAN
+751 MGMDLKEVKNFFAAN

-780 IITYADMLTTGG
+780 IITYADLLTTGG
-792 HNLSSRIN
+792 HNLSSRIS

-810 SRGNYTPTDYDSPN
+810 NRGNYTPTDYSSPTQ
-824 RPVAAEEKPETAKP
+824 PVATEGKPATTAPSATGKP
-838 SSNTPSTGKPAK
+838 SGKQGSKPAVRKATKSQPANTPSSGKPAG
-850 KSVNKTAVKGK
+850 NR
-861 SSSTAPTNKGK
+861 
-872 VANKSASN
+872 ASN
-880 IRSRGTVISTAPRRT
+880 IRPRGSVISSAPRRT

>member
-1 MSVAVTAIIVVC
+1 MNNKAHKKLVWLVAIAAIGVAVV
-13 LSRTRVGESV
+13 LLLLRTGVGESV
-23 RRESARLFDYEYIP
+23 KRQSARLFEYEYIP
-37 NQQVDIDR
+37 NQNVDINR
-45 CEAAGMEDS
+45 CEAAGMADS

-68 TVGLASFA
+68 TVGMASFS
-76 DSSRLI
+76 DSSRMI

-105 KTEWRKHPIGYD
+105 KTEQRKHPIGYD
-117 GYTTDVVILL
+117 GYVTDVLILL
-127 GNATQENCNRLI
+127 GNATQENCDRLI
-139 KRLNRELFFSD
+139 RRLNRELFFSE
-150 YKPTVMKLPAEEKRC
+150 YKPTVMKLPAEEKRR
-165 YFAKENIDYQIS
+165 YFAKENIDYQIT
-177 LEEFNNWFME
+177 LEEFNTWFMV
-187 EGEGFIRL
+187 EGEGFIHL

-209 KKERGVFFSQ
+209 KKARGVFFSQ

-225 WALAKNADIAGYGQG
+225 WALAKNADFLEYGHPARQQEYG
-240 ARVSLDGQG
+240 HLARV
-249 ARVLFDGQDAR
+249 AVDGQD
-260 VPFDGQGA
+260 
-268 RVPLDGQGA
+268 
-277 RVPLDGQG
+277 
-285 ARAPFDGQGARVPL
+285 
-299 DGQGARVPLDGQGAR
+299 
-314 VPLDG
+314 
-319 QGARVP
+319 
-325 FDGQGARV
+325 
-333 PLDGQGARVP
+333 
-343 LDGQGARVPFDGQ
+343 
-356 GARVPLDGQGARVP
+356 
-370 LDGQGALAPIRQ
+370 ALAPIRQ

-406 RQSPLH
+406 RQSPLY

-417 QIESILLLAS
+417 QIETILLLAS

-459 KELENTEFGDLMTIT
+459 RELENTEFGDLMTIT

-520 TAGAMYAIDRE
+520 TAGAMYAIDCE

-545 VSYFNSQERSESIG
+545 VSYFNSQERSQSIG

-606 PKNKPFLLYKPSKDL
+606 PKNKPFLLYKPTTEL

-627 LDGEEIGLLA
+627 LSTEEIGRLA
-637 DSLSQRSFKS
+637 DSLSQRSFKN
-647 YQKERVDK
+647 YQKAHVDK
-655 RLRENEQKH
+655 QLRENEQRY
-664 NISYSEEQ
+664 NMSYSEEN
-672 IDIIYQ
+672 IDAIYQ
-678 NVHRDTKAGIGRS
+678 NVHRDTKAGIVRS
-691 IQEVKG
+691 IQEVKD

-751 LGIDLKDVKNWFAAN
+751 MGMDLKDVKNWYAAN

-780 IITYADMLTTGG
+780 IITYVDLLTTGG
-792 HNLSSRIN
+792 HNLSSRIS
-800 RVNSMTNYKR
+800 RVKSMTNYKR
-810 SRGNYTPTDYDSPN
+810 NRGNYTPTDYSSPTQ
-824 RPVAAEEKPETAKP
+824 PVATEGKPATTAPSATGKP
-838 SSNTPSTGKPAK
+838 SGKQGSKPAVKKATKSQPANTPSLGKPAG
-850 KSVNKTAVKGK
+850 NRT
-861 SSSTAPTNKGK
+861 ST
-872 VANKSASN
+872 
-880 IRSRGTVISTAPRRT
+880 IRPRDAVISSAPRRT

>member
-1 MSVAVTAIIVVC
+1 MFILHNHKATKWLIAIAAIGVAV
-13 LSRTRVGESV
+13 LLLLRTGVGESV
-23 RRESARLFDYEYIP
+23 KRESARLFDYEYIP
-37 NQQVDIDR
+37 NQNVDIDR
-45 CEAAGMEDS
+45 CEAAGMADS

-68 TVGLASFA
+68 TVGMASFS
-76 DSSRLI
+76 DSSRMI

-87 PPHFETDSIA
+87 PPHFETYSIA

-105 KTEWRKHPIGYD
+105 KTEQRKHPIGYD
-117 GYTTDVVILL
+117 GYVTDVLILL
-127 GNATQENCNRLI
+127 GNATQENCDRLI
-139 KRLNRELFFSD
+139 RRLNRELFFSE
-150 YKPTVMKLPAEEKRC
+150 YKPTVMALPAEEKRQ
-165 YFAKENIDYQIS
+165 YFAKENIDYQIT
-177 LEEFNNWFME
+177 LEEFNTWFME
-187 EGEGFIRL
+187 EGEGFIHL
-195 DDTNTVLTISDIFA
+195 DDTSKVMTVSDLFETKA
-209 KKERGVFFSQ
+209 RGVYFSQ

-225 WALAKNADIAGYGQG
+225 WAVAKNEDIAAQVGN
-240 ARVSLDGQG
+240 
-249 ARVLFDGQDAR
+249 
-260 VPFDGQGA
+260 
-268 RVPLDGQGA
+268 
-277 RVPLDGQG
+277 
-285 ARAPFDGQGARVPL
+285 
-299 DGQGARVPLDGQGAR
+299 
-314 VPLDG
+314 
-319 QGARVP
+319 
-325 FDGQGARV
+325 
-333 PLDGQGARVP
+333 
-343 LDGQGARVPFDGQ
+343 
-356 GARVPLDGQGARVP
+356 
-370 LDGQGALAPIRQ
+370 IRQ

-406 RQSPLH
+406 RQSPLN

-417 QIESILLLAS
+417 QIETILLLAS

-459 KELENTEFGDLMTIT
+459 RELENTEFGDLMTIT

-545 VSYFNSQERSESIG
+545 VSYFNSQERSQSIG
-559 YRYENQAYHYF
+559 FRYESQAYHYF

-606 PKNKPFLLYKPSKDL
+606 PKNKPFLLYKPTTEL

-627 LDGEEIGLLA
+627 LSTEEIGRLA
-637 DSLSQRSFKS
+637 DSLSQRSFKN
-647 YQKERVDK
+647 YQKEHVDK
-655 RLRENEQKH
+655 QLHENEQRY
-664 NISYSEEQ
+664 NMSYSEEN
-672 IDIIYQ
+672 IDAIYQ
-678 NVHRDTKAGIGRS
+678 NVHRDTKAGIVRS
-691 IQEVKG
+691 IQEVKDI
-697 MLGGLSEEQFKQLAR
+697 LGGLSEEQFKQLAR

-726 SYNTMLRGRRV
+726 SYNTMLRGRKV
-737 NQLMREV
+737 NQLMRGV

-751 LGIDLKDVKNWFAAN
+751 LSRPDGSNIFKDGMDLKEVKNWYAAN

-780 IITYADMLTTGG
+780 IITYADLLTTGG
-792 HNLSSRIN
+792 HNLSSRIS
-800 RVNSMTNYKR
+800 RVKSMTNYKR
-810 SRGNYTPTDYDSPN
+810 NRGNYTPTDYSSPTQ
-824 RPVAAEEKPETAKP
+824 PVATEGKPATTAP
-838 SSNTPSTGKPAK
+838 STTGKPSGKQGSKPTVRKAT
-850 KSVNKTAVKGK
+850 KSQPAHTPSSGK
-861 SSSTAPTNKGK
+861 RTGNRT
-872 VANKSASN
+872 SN
-880 IRSRGTVISTAPRRT
+880 IRPRGSVISSAPRRT

>member
-1 MSVAVTAIIVVC
+1 MIAAVTAITGIC
-13 LSRTRVGESV
+13 LSRTGVGESV
-23 RRESARLFDYEYIP
+23 KRESARLFDYEYIP
-37 NQQVDIDR
+37 NQNVDIDR
-45 CEAAGMEDS
+45 CEAAGMADS

-68 TVGLASFA
+68 GIGMASFA
-76 DSSRLI
+76 DSSRMI

-87 PPHFETDSIA
+87 SPHFETDSIA

-105 KTEWRKHPIGYD
+105 KTEQRKHPIGYD
-117 GYTTDVVILL
+117 GFTTDVLILL
-127 GNATQENCNRLI
+127 GNATQKNCDRLL
-139 KRLNRELFFSD
+139 KRLNTELFFSE
-150 YKPTVMKLPAEEKRC
+150 YKPTVTALPAEEKRR
-165 YFAKENIDYQIS
+165 YFAEESIDYQIT
-177 LEEFNNWFME
+177 LNEFNTWFME
-187 EGEGFIRL
+187 EGEGFIHL
-195 DDTNTVLTISDIFA
+195 DDTSKVMTVSDLFA
-209 KKERGVFFSQ
+209 SQARGVYFSQ

-225 WALAKNADIAGYGQG
+225 WAVAKNADIAAQVGE
-240 ARVSLDGQG
+240 
-249 ARVLFDGQDAR
+249 
-260 VPFDGQGA
+260 
-268 RVPLDGQGA
+268 
-277 RVPLDGQG
+277 
-285 ARAPFDGQGARVPL
+285 
-299 DGQGARVPLDGQGAR
+299 
-314 VPLDG
+314 
-319 QGARVP
+319 
-325 FDGQGARV
+325 
-333 PLDGQGARVP
+333 
-343 LDGQGARVPFDGQ
+343 
-356 GARVPLDGQGARVP
+356 
-370 LDGQGALAPIRQ
+370 IRQ

-406 RQSPLH
+406 RQSPLN

-474 DVLLKDWSEHGTIQ
+474 DVLLKDWSERGTIQ

-520 TAGAMYAIDRE
+520 TTGAMYAIDRE

-559 YRYENQAYHYF
+559 YRYESQAYHYF

-595 ISYSGNTYPSF
+595 ISYSGDTYASF
-606 PKNKPFLLYKPSKDL
+606 PKNKPFLLYKPTVEL
-621 LDKIRQ
+621 LDKICR
-627 LDGEEIGLLA
+627 LSDEEIGLLA
-637 DSLSQRSFKS
+637 DSLSQRSFRHF
-647 YQKERVDK
+647 QKEQIDK
-655 RLRENEQKH
+655 QLKENEQKR
-664 NISYSEEQ
+664 NISYSEEN
-672 IDIIYQ
+672 IDAIYR
-678 NVHRDTKAGIGRS
+678 NVHRDTKAGIGKS
-691 IQEVKG
+691 ILEVKN
-697 MLGGLSEEQFKQLAR
+697 MLCGLSEEQFKQLAR
-712 FLSYPRGVKIRDRE
+712 YLSYPRGVKIHDRE

-737 NQLMREV
+737 NMLMREV

-751 LGIDLKDVKNWFAAN
+751 LSRPDGSNIFKDRMDLKDVKNWYAAN

-780 IITYADMLTTGG
+780 IITYADLLTTGG
-792 HNLSSRIN
+792 HNLSSRIS

-810 SRGNYTPTDYDSPN
+810 NRGNYTPTDYESPSQ
-824 RPVAAEEKPETAKP
+824 PVATEAKP
-838 SSNTPSTGKPAK
+838 IPKAPGTAGKPAGK
-850 KSVNKTAVKGK
+850 PTSKTTVK
-861 SSSTAPTNKGK
+861 SSGNRKPASTASSSKP
-872 VANKSASN
+872 ASKN
-880 IRSRGTVISTAPRRT
+880 IRPRGSVISSAPRRT